1 VHRLPTP
8 YSILIAPKLRSL
20 VFLAALAL
28 SLISVQGADAELKSE
43 WKFGGSLTH
52 TLLALPIASAMLGNI
67 GAFDEPLMP
76 SATQPTGGSLEGLFS
91 RRGLVGGFAAGFL
104 GAGVFGVVFGHGM
117 YGELNGITSMLGLV
131 FQLTLLVLLVRLIW
145 GWWRADQAAA
155 LAGLSPRELADAYGR
170 ARRTA
175 VPDID
180 VSSSAEESGGEA
192 RDAANRPI

>member
-1 VHRLPTP
+1 VHRLSAP
-8 YSILIAPKLRSL
+8 YPISIAPKLRSL

-43 WKFGGSLTH
+43 WKFGGSFAH
-52 TLLALPIASAMLGNI
+52 TLMALPIASAMFGND
-67 GAFDEPLMP
+67 AFDEPLLP

-91 RRGLVGGFAAGFL
+91 RGGLVGGFAAGFL
-104 GAGVFGVVFGHGM
+104 GAGVLGVVFGHGM
-117 YGELNGITSMLGLV
+117 YGELNGITSMLGLI
-131 FQLTLLVLLVRLIW
+131 FQLALLVLLVRLIW
-145 GWWRADQAAA
+145 GWWRADQAAG

-180 VSSSAEESGGEA
+180 VSSIADEPDGET
-192 RDAANRPI
+192 RDAVNRPI